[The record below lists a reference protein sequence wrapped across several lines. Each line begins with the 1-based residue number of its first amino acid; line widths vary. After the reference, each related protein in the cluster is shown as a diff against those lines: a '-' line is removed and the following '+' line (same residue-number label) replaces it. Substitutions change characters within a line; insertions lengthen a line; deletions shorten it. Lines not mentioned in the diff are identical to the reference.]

1 MKKTYVFD
9 TSALLANYKCIYEY
23 KKNDIVIPFKV
34 LEEIDNHKKRQ
45 DGVGFNARMLIRE
58 LDLLRE
64 KGNIHSGVRLSKGK
78 GVISIRGYDKD
89 LLPAEYKLNNAD
101 NEIIGTAIT

>member
-9 TSALLANYKCIYEY
+9 TSALLADYKCIYEY

-58 LDLLRE
+58 LDL
-64 KGNIHSGVRLSKGK
+64 RLS
-78 GVISIRGYDKD
+78 VQ
-89 LLPAEYKLNNAD
+89 P
-101 NEIIGTAIT
+101 

>member
-9 TSALLANYKCIYEY
+9 TSAILADYKCIYEY

-34 LEEIDNHKKRQ
+34 LEEIDAQKKRQ
-45 DGVGFNARMLIRE
+45 DGVGFNARMIIRE

-64 KGNIHSGVRLSKGK
+64 KGNIYRGVR
-78 GVISIRGYDKD
+78 I
-89 LLPAEYKLNNAD
+89 
-101 NEIIGTAIT
+101 